1 MAAHARKARVRKVR
15 ARKVRA
21 RKVRVRK
28 VHARKARA
36 RRQRQNALLP
46 QRDQTGG
53 QDGQSCRA
61 AGAADGLV
69 TREIVELQGP
79 LAA

>member
-1 MAAHARKARVRKVR
+1 MAAHARKAR

-21 RKVRVRK
+21 R
-28 VHARKARA
+28 
-36 RRQRQNALLP
+36 RQCQNALLP

-69 TREIVELQGP
+69 TREIVELQEP